1 MKLGTENKKQVIVMA
16 VLLGIAVPLIVYELK
31 DQLFGSASA
40 SPPVSVPAPT
50 TTSKNAGVIA
60 PRDSSDPRL
69 RLDILEAS
77 RRVKYE
83 AGGRNIFRMEERP
96 IEAIK
101 IVRTRPPMGPFP
113 DPPPPTP
120 TPPPPIPITYYGYAS
135 KPGEPK
141 RVFLMKQGDDSPFV
155 AAQGEIVARRY
166 KIVDIQPNS
175 VIMEDVLTNHRQPI
189 PLTAK

>member
-16 VLLGIAVPLIVYELK
+16 VLLAVAVPLIVYEFK

-40 SPPVSVPAPT
+40 SPPVSIPAPT
-50 TTSKNAGVIA
+50 TASKTTGVIS

-69 RLDILEAS
+69 RLDILEAT

-83 AGGRNIFRMEERP
+83 AGGRNIFRMEEKP

-101 IVRTRPPMGPFP
+101 TVRPRAPMGPP
-113 DPPPPTP
+113 QDPTP
-120 TPPPPIPITYYGYAS
+120 TPPPPPPPIPITYYGYAS

-155 AAQGEIVARRY
+155 AASGDIVARRY
-166 KIVDIQPNS
+166 KIVDIQPNA

-189 PLTAK
+189 PLTVK

>member
-1 MKLGTENKKQVIVMA
+1 VRLGAENKKQVMVMVA
-16 VLLGIAVPLIVYELK
+16 LLAIAVPLIVYEFK

-50 TTSKNAGVIA
+50 PAPKASGVIA

-83 AGGRNIFRMEERP
+83 SGGRNIFRMEEKKIEPVKVAVRRDP
-96 IEAIK
+96 IG
-101 IVRTRPPMGPFP
+101 PPQ
-113 DPPPPTP
+113 DPTP
-120 TPPPPIPITYYGYAS
+120 TPPPPPPPIPIIYYGYAS

-141 RVFLMKQGDDSPFV
+141 RIFLQKQGESDVFV
-155 AAQGEIVARRY
+155 AAQGDIVARRY
-166 KIVDIQPNS
+166 RIVQIQPNS
-175 VIMEDVLTNHRQPI
+175 VTMEDVITSNRQPI
-189 PLTAK
+189 PLTVK